1 MRETLDEL
9 VAILERE
16 DEVDDA
22 LRAAVT
28 ALAAAPGGVW
38 AGIAF
43 LEEGELVLGPT
54 FGKPDP
60 SRRASTPISYGG
72 DVVGE
77 LRVDGEVD
85 QEILEQAARL
95 VSPYVLLG
103 WDTGGEAWE
112 P

>member
-1 MRETLDEL
+1 MRATIEEL
-9 VAILERE
+9 AAVLQRA

-22 LRAAVT
+22 LRGAVAT
-28 ALAAAPGGVW
+28 LAVAPGAVW

-43 LEEGELVLGPT
+43 LEEGELVLGPAA
-54 FGKPDP
+54 GAPDP
-60 SRRASTPISYGG
+60 PRRSSARITYGG
-72 DVVGE
+72 EPVGE
-77 LRVDGEVD
+77 LSVDGDVD
-85 QEILEQAARL
+85 RELLEKAAEL